1 MKATIN
7 FEFCGEYLTTI
18 TKEITVEDT
27 EVIATVN
34 SEINKYL
41 KENNY
46 TIYGDEDLGNSTCY
60 EGDCDIT
67 VQITRDNKKFSVS
80 EFEDFQKWG
89 FKYPEDDYDDYWS
102 CEDDYYGDD
111 DYSNDCYCDYDDN
124 NV

>member
-7 FEFCGEYLTTI
+7 FEFCGEYLTTS

-34 SEINKYL
+34 SEIDKYL

-46 TIYGDEDLGNSTCY
+46 SIYGNEELGNSTCY

-67 VQITRDNKKFSVS
+67 VQITRDGKKFSVS
-80 EFEDFQKWG
+80 EYEDFQKLG

-111 DYSNDCYCDYDDN
+111 DPYDSYFDYDDN

>member
-1 MKATIN
+1 MEATIN
-7 FEFCGEYLTTI
+7 FEFCGEYLTIT

-34 SEINKYL
+34 SEINNYL

-46 TIYGDEDLGNSTCY
+46 SIYGDEDLGNRTCY

-67 VQITRDNKKFSVS
+67 VQITRDGKKFSVS
-80 EFEDFQKWG
+80 EYEDFQKWG
-89 FKYPEDDYDDYWS
+89 FQYPEDDDYWS
-102 CEDDYYGDD
+102 YEDDYYGDD
-111 DYSNDCYCDYDDN
+111 DSDDAYYDYDDN

>member
-1 MKATIN
+1 MEATIN
-7 FEFCGEYLTTI
+7 FEFCGEYLTIT

-27 EVIATVN
+27 EVIATVY
-34 SEINKYL
+34 SEIDKYL

-46 TIYGDEDLGNSTCY
+46 SIYGNEDLGNSTCY

-67 VQITRDNKKFSVS
+67 VQITRDGKKFSVS
-80 EFEDFQKWG
+80 EYEDFQKWD
-89 FKYPEDDYDDYWS
+89 FKYPEEEDWS

-111 DYSNDCYCDYDDN
+111 DYDDDSDDAYYDYDDY